1 MDAEE
6 RRFALLDRLTTKRAL
21 SPADLVA
28 KARAVSTL
36 DEDPDRQAAI
46 AASLADDLL
55 LHFGSL

>member
-1 MDAEE
+1 
-6 RRFALLDRLTTKRAL
+6 LLDRLTTKRAL